1 MILDGFCPIA
11 ASVQGFTQPR
21 AYLRFSYGVFH
32 LLHEYLVTSQ
42 PFRWS
47 ACNIFSTQN
56 EVAAALAEAG
66 VAVFAWRGQSEE
78 DFWWCID
85 K

>member
-1 MILDGFCPIA
+1 MHLGKRMVRKQF
-11 ASVQGFTQPR
+11 PR
-21 AYLRFSYGVFH
+21 ARNVVFSIFVINIH
-32 LLHEYLVTSQ
+32 ELHD
-42 PFRWS
+42 FRWS

-66 VAVFAWRGQSEE
+66 VAVFAWRGQSED